1 MVCTSLGDKPCSLSS
16 LEELSSSLTL
26 ELSLAMRHMGG
37 GGRGGSSSPSSCMA
51 IPTIFLFDSSSLE
64 SSLEDSP
71 SVIHSPRKAL
81 ISSFLLKDL
90 FFLKSFFSWL
100 FFECLLLLS
109 SSFCFLLSF
118 EGSGQS

>member
-1 MVCTSLGDKPCSLSS
+1 MVCTSLGDKSYSLSS

-26 ELSLAMRHMGG
+26 ELPLAMRHMGG

-51 IPTIFLFDSSSLE
+51 IPTIFFLESSSPE

-71 SVIHSPRKAL
+71 SAIHSPRKAL

-90 FFLKSFFSWL
+90 FFLKSLFSWL
-100 FFECLLLLS
+100 
-109 SSFCFLLSF
+109 
-118 EGSGQS
+118 